1 LERIFPKSAWQHC
14 NNAAIAVRTQYPRY
28 YSVDLLSPEGRII
41 RESPMSRVIESVP
54 RVVFFLAGVAAAA
67 VALPR
72 RERPGMDPA
81 ATEDLK
87 AALANLESRMQ
98 ARESADAA
106 RFAQVESRL
115 DEHSAKLADVPSTS
129 QIVAAMEQL
138 LSRTMASLDDRLSTQ
153 AHSIE
158 ILKSTVSQTDALLER
173 VLESLDSLQT
183 SNDSSELV
191 EDSLLIRPAV

>member
-1 LERIFPKSAWQHC
+1 MERIFPKSAWQHC

-106 RFAQVESRL
+106 RFAHVESRL
-115 DEHSAKLADVPSTS
+115 EEHSAKLADVPSTS